1 MKFNK
6 TKKAGEQVN
15 RLSIVQTQNR
25 KGKMNINKD
34 IKFSNVNGQRI
45 EETPANVFFDYN
57 VNDLLPDLIEQER
70 QFIKYRM
77 IFIFDKIPT
86 VKEFKNFLLVDL
98 QKILR
103 DDLKDYQSRLRE
115 TLIKLILIKIKI
127 KQNEE

>member
-1 MKFNK
+1 
-6 TKKAGEQVN
+6 
-15 RLSIVQTQNR
+15 
-25 KGKMNINKD
+25 
-34 IKFSNVNGQRI
+34 
-45 EETPANVFFDYN
+45 
-57 VNDLLPDLIEQER
+57 
-70 QFIKYRM
+70 M